1 MRIFTIN
8 SLSHAEK
15 PNSVLGAI
23 FASNQLEIIDYF
35 RDAMKNS
42 RLFATLLCAFAL
54 AGCARTEPV
63 KNINQTLNTHYSD
76 SQLQTAILDAGRARQ
91 WVMQPQQPGVI
102 NGRIIQ
108 RNHSA
113 DIRITYG
120 ANHYSINYVGSNNL
134 MAAPGEIH
142 RNYNRWVN
150 NLDKDIQLRLA
161 SSKTP

>member
-8 SLSHAEK
+8 GQGHAEK
-15 PNSVLGAI
+15 LFSVLGAI
-23 FASNQLEIIDYF
+23 CANNPLENKVYF
-35 RDAMKNS
+35 RDAMKKP
-42 RLFATLLCAFAL
+42 RLLATLLCAFAL

-76 SQLQTAILDAGRARQ
+76 NQLQTAILDAGRARQ

-102 NGRIIQ
+102 TGRIIQ

-120 ANHYSINYVGSNNL
+120 ADHYSINYVSSNNL
-134 MAAPGEIH
+134 MAGPGEIH

-161 SSKTP
+161 SSKAP